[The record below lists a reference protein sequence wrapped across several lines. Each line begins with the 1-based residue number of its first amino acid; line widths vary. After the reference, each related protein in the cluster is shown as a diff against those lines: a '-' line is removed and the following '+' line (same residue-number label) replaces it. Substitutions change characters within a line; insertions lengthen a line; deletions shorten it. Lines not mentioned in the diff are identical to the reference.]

1 MIPLYTEDMDAD
13 SISMFSSCIVIFEGL
28 DGASQE
34 RAYKVFNYAGEAIA
48 NGEMRF
54 DDLSPDSVWTSRLFC
69 LGEIEG
75 ELVFQ
80 YQLWYDASDADYMYK
95 KMELS

>member
-1 MIPLYTEDMDAD
+1 M
-13 SISMFSSCIVIFEGL
+13 
-28 DGASQE
+28 
-34 RAYKVFNYAGEAIA
+34 A

-54 DDLSPDSVWTSRLFC
+54 DNLALDSVWTSRLFC

-95 KMELS
+95 KMELSQNTYAGLTIDTE